1 MNIDNSFESF
11 DTKRSREM
19 EQWLV
24 GKVGSRRLLF
34 FLKVGE

>member
-1 MNIDNSFESF
+1 MSIDNSFESF
-11 DTKRSREM
+11 DTKRNIEM

-34 FLKVGE
+34 F